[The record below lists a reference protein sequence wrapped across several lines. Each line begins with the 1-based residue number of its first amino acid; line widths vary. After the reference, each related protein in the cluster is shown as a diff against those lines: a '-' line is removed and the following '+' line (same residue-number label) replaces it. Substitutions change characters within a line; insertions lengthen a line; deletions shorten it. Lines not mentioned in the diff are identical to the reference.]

1 MEKVGYS
8 IKAFGQK
15 STSMRFFRRAVLRA
29 YPWPGNVREL
39 KNCIESMVVI
49 ARDKRLT
56 MRDMPAISRRTRYR
70 KLRDYDLI

>member
-1 MEKVGYS
+1 M
-8 IKAFGQK
+8 
-15 STSMRFFRRAVLRA
+15 RA

-56 MRDMPAISRRTRYR
+56 MRDMPAISRRTFYR